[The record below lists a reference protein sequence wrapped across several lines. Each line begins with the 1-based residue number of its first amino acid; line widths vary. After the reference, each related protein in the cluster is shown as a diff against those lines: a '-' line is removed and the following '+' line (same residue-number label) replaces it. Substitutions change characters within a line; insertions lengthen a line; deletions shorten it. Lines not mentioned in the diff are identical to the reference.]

1 MPSEVQRSP
10 SVSSG
15 RTSSLSSRGSD
26 NSEREI
32 EDDTKEVTTAILE
45 NSSAAQPEE
54 DLTTKMEESSSVTLP
69 QATEEDSE
77 TQDSPLEKSEL
88 EMSEDIEKNVHT
100 DGEEVGEEAKPDDNP
115 QEPES
120 ERGAYVHEY

>member
-1 MPSEVQRSP
+1 MLSEVQRSP

-15 RTSSLSSRGSD
+15 RTSSLSSRDSD

-32 EDDTKEVTTAILE
+32 DDDTKEVTTAILE

-120 ERGAYVHEY
+120 ERGAYLHEY